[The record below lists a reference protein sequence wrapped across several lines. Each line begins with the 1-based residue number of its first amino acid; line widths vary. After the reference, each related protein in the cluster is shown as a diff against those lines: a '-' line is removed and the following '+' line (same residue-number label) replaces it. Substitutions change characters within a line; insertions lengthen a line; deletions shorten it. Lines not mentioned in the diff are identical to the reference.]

1 MSDTFLHIKE
11 VNKWYGDFHVL
22 KDFSLEIPKNAVF
35 GLLGPNGA
43 GKTSLLRLITLINKT
58 TTGEIILGGKK
69 LSTEDLNRIG
79 YLPEERG
86 LYQKMYVEEYLKY
99 IGSIRQLNKNE
110 VKTQIERW
118 LSSFQLEEKRKELI
132 QNLSKGNQQKVQF
145 IAAVLHNPELLILD
159 EPFSGFDPIN
169 EEILKKE
176 IKAFHTEGKTI
187 LFSSHRM
194 ESVEE
199 LCSHVAFVNSGKL
212 LDAGLKQ
219 AIKDKHG
226 IKSYVVQSNFSM
238 EEVKNFS
245 LKKKENNRY
254 NWMFN
259 GQLEDI
265 YQHIQELKEGEK
277 ILSFQEQQSTLQE
290 IFIKLN
296 SK

>member
-1 MSDTFLHIKE
+1 MADAFLHIKD
-11 VNKWYGDFHVL
+11 VNKWYGDFHAL
-22 KDFSLEIPKNAVF
+22 KDFSLEIPENAVF

-43 GKTSLLRLITLINKT
+43 GKTSLLRLITRINKT
-58 TTGEIILGGKK
+58 TSGEIVLGGKK
-69 LSTEDLNRIG
+69 LSSEDLNRIG

-99 IGSIRQLNKNE
+99 IGSIRQLNKTE
-110 VKTQIERW
+110 VNTQIERW
-118 LSSFQLEEKRKELI
+118 LTSFQLEEKRKELI

-169 EEILKKE
+169 EEILKQE

-199 LCSHVAFVNSGKL
+199 LCSHVAFVNAGQL
-212 LDAGLKQ
+212 LDACLKQ
-219 AIKDKHG
+219 RIKDKHG
-226 IKSYVVQSNFSM
+226 AKTYAVASNFSLEN
-238 EEVKNFS
+238 EENFS
-245 LKKKENNRY
+245 LKKEENGRY
-254 NWMFN
+254 QWTFN
-259 GQLEDI
+259 GPLEAI
-265 YQHIQELKEGEK
+265 YQRIQQLRDGEK